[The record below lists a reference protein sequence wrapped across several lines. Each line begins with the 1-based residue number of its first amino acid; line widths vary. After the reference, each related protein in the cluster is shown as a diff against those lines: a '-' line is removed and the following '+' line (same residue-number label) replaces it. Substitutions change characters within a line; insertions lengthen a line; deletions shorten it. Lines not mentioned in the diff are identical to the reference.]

1 MDDRQFSRHVISP
14 VAHPAWIW
22 SAGSICKGNEPSWV
36 YRTATI
42 IRSYSTLY
50 IYIYTEGEGKD
61 TEESGNAKAE
71 KEKYEKMERTRGT
84 NKLKVHR

>member
-1 MDDRQFSRHVISP
+1 
-14 VAHPAWIW
+14 
-22 SAGSICKGNEPSWV
+22 V